1 MIGVHI
7 VDIVSDLTSEVEG
20 ITLLSEVHILI
31 LFLSLII
38 DSILLKLFFD
48 MKWMKAVK
56 ISLVVNFLSG
66 VPFPIIMAPLVS
78 IACVLYVSEFVILGF
93 VIALLI
99 IFVSIKLLLVHI
111 IFKISITKFRFLL
124 FIIAGILTLLFT
136 YGGSIVYKKIF
147 PIHYTEELKELNS
160 RIDKIPGYGGSQ
172 FYGCTMTVYLT
183 DLNNSSIARDLLS
196 TKFKYHPHLHYT
208 RCGSNYTLLFKTAK
222 YEYREL
228 QKWLNLVVQSNVPGS
243 KSISSRFNPNRI
255 SIFVEKQASVHEVQ
269 DMIQNLNLPLD
280 AFVIARSRKE
290 FEDKKFAETATL
302 MKPVKKFDTVV
313 LPAVLWSG
321 KKAGELILGESLLS
335 NVQRILPPFSG
346 YGPRKIRD
354 SQRKRVT
361 WHSEEMHKV
370 SEEVK
375 YGYPPANSSISVGF
389 NNRKKLILVRH
400 MVPSPLATRLSDALD
415 MVVDLQ
421 ESYRDSKRLVKQG
434 RITRCVIIATGS
446 KFKGDIAQL
455 SDVSYFYT
463 CQTNSD

>member
-1 MIGVHI
+1 M
-7 VDIVSDLTSEVEG
+7 LNEVQ
-20 ITLLSEVHILI
+20 ILL
-31 LFLSLII
+31 LFF
-38 DSILLKLFFD
+38 SILVDGVVLKLFFD
-48 MKWMKAVK
+48 MKWTKATKV
-56 ISLVVNFLSG
+56 SLVVNFLLG
-66 VPFPIIMAPLVS
+66 VPFLIIMAPPFILF
-78 IACVLYVSEFVILGF
+78 VSEFMIIGF
-93 VIALLI
+93 VFALLI
-99 IFVSIKLLLVHI
+99 IFVSIKLLLVHVL
-111 IFKISITKFRFLL
+111 FKVSITKFRFLL
-124 FIIAGILTLLFT
+124 FIIANILVLLVTF
-136 YGGSIVYKKIF
+136 GGSIVYKKIT
-147 PIHYTEELKELNS
+147 PIQKVNYTEELKELNS

-196 TKFKYHPHLHYT
+196 PKFKYHPHLHYT

-228 QKWLNLVVQSNVPGS
+228 QKWLDLVVQSNVPGT

-255 SIFVEKQASVHEVQ
+255 SIFVGKQASVQVVQ
-269 DMIQNLNLPLD
+269 EMIQNLNLPLD
-280 AFVIARSRKE
+280 AFVIARTRKE

-321 KKAGELILGESLLS
+321 KKAGELILGESSLS
-335 NVQRILPPFSG
+335 DVQRILPPFSG

-361 WHSEEMHKV
+361 WYSEEMHKV

-375 YGYPPANSSISVGF
+375 YGYPPANANISVGF
-389 NNRKKLILVRH
+389 NNRKKLILVRY

-421 ESYRDSKRLVKQG
+421 ESYRDAKWLVKQG
-434 RITRCVIIATGS
+434 RIARCVIIATRS
-446 KFKGDIAQL
+446 QFKDEITQL
-455 SDVSYFYT
+455 NDVSYFYT
-463 CQTNSD
+463 CETNSD